1 MMFKTPKKKGGRKKK
16 DHTREDDDDDDDA
29 QKGATAEPESERDPD
44 DPLLSTPMPRYN
56 AMLAVLRSTLYMH
69 VPTTLYSHKAGTNFM
84 TSYGGIFERGSREY
98 TLDDFHSLALDKM
111 DRYVCLKKSDV
122 IVPPEGDDVSS
133 SSEEDDD
140 DGDDSDEDEE
150 DGDGELS
157 GEEEAPEIKEA
168 EEEAMTEPVGATLYT
183 PCSPLMA
190 SKTDVSLRDQA
201 TAFIGVSKDTK
212 RSEEDI
218 ISTPL
223 PGETLAVFYARS
235 RKFSFSFLATG
246 SGDWKSWLL
255 TRMFFFFRQHEFIF
269 WRICR

>member
-1 MMFKTPKKKGGRKKK
+1 
-16 DHTREDDDDDDDA
+16 
-29 QKGATAEPESERDPD
+29 
-44 DPLLSTPMPRYN
+44 
-56 AMLAVLRSTLYMH
+56 
-69 VPTTLYSHKAGTNFM
+69 M

-122 IVPPEGDDVSS
+122 IVPLEGDDVSS
-133 SSEEDDD
+133 SSEDDDD

-190 SKTDVSLRDQA
+190 SKTEVSLRDQA

-235 RKFSFSFLATG
+235 RKFSFSFLET
-246 SGDWKSWLL
+246 GDWKSWLL
-255 TRMFFFFRQHEFIF
+255 NTNEDVFSTTRISFLAYFQVNTGLRRRARVVTTEENFCGAMAFHSRKSATAHISLSWKKSRGS
-269 WRICR
+269 WRRLDWTKMK